1 MLVEPSALG
10 LMVNA
15 VVQCHG
21 GLPTRLLQIL
31 REVQDS
37 LTWLS
42 PEAMDAV
49 ADALGLSPDKV
60 RRVAEFYSFL
70 YTVPRGSYDILFSDN
85 ITDRMLGSRQLLR
98 YLCDK
103 LDVGIGQPRADGRVT
118 VGITSCTGM
127 CDQGPAALVNGYA
140 LTALDKP
147 RLDRIAD
154 LVNQLVP
161 LAEWPR
167 EYFEVTTNIRRAD
180 ILLGRHFAD
189 GTALRAVLK
198 RGPQAILEELV
209 KSGLR
214 GQGGAG
220 FKLALK
226 WRSCRDAL
234 GEVKY
239 VVCNADEGEPG
250 TFKDRVLM
258 QEYADLVFE
267 GMTLCGRVISAKQGF
282 VYLRGEYRYLL
293 EPLKATLQ
301 RRREIG
307 LLGKN
312 ILGDPGFDFDIDIHL
327 GAGAYVCG
335 EESALIESLEGKH
348 GTPRIRP
355 PFPTTHGYLNKPT
368 VVNNVETFAVTA
380 KIAAEGGAWFA
391 SRGTAES
398 KGTKLLSVSG
408 DCERPGIY
416 EYPFGVTVRRVL
428 EDCGARDAQGVQM
441 AGPAGHTISPKQYDR
456 RICFDDLSTGGSFM
470 VFAKHRD
477 ILDGM
482 RNFAHFFVHESCG
495 FCTPCRVG
503 TSLLRDL
510 VDKVHTGHGA
520 RSDLDEM
527 RRLGRI
533 MKAGS
538 HCGLGQTAPN
548 SVLDSLDQFPE
559 VWERRLRSTTYEPAF
574 DLDAALGE
582 ARRLSG
588 RDDPG
593 AHLLDEHDDLIRLAK
608 LLAAQDAP
616 VISDDERNLLGA
628 MP

>member
-1 MLVEPSALG
+1 MAESSTLAQTIHDI
-10 LMVNA
+10 
-15 VVQCHG
+15 VQRHNSV
-21 GLPTRLLQIL
+21 PTRLLQIL

-42 PEAMDAV
+42 PEAIERV
-49 ADALGLSPDKV
+49 ADEIGLSPDKV
-60 RRVAEFYSFL
+60 QRVAEFYSFL
-70 YTVPRGSYDILFSDN
+70 YTAPRGSYDILFSDN
-85 ITDRMLGSRQLLR
+85 ITDRMLGNRRLLR
-98 YLCDK
+98 YLCD
-103 LDVGIGQPRADGRVT
+103 LLGVGIGQTRADNRVSIG
-118 VGITSCTGM
+118 VTSCTGL

-140 LTALDKP
+140 LPRLDKP
-147 RLDRIAD
+147 RLDRIAE
-154 LVNQLVP
+154 LINSQTP
-161 LAEWPR
+161 LSEWPQDF
-167 EYFEVTTNIRRAD
+167 FEVTSNIRRAD

-189 GTALRAVLK
+189 GAALRAVLK
-198 RGPQAILEELV
+198 RGSQAILEELI

-220 FKLALK
+220 YKLALK
-226 WRSCRDAL
+226 WISCHDAP

-267 GMTLCGRVISAKQGF
+267 GMTLCGRVIGARQGF

-293 EPLKATLQ
+293 DSLKATLQ

-307 LLGKN
+307 LLGQS
-312 ILGDPGFDFDIDIHL
+312 ILGESGFDFDIDIHL

-348 GTPRIRP
+348 GVPRIRP

-380 KIAAEGGAWFA
+380 KIATEGGAWFA

-428 EDCGARDAQGVQM
+428 EDCGARDAQGIQM

-456 RICFDDLSTGGSFM
+456 RICFDDLATGGSFM

-503 TSLLRDL
+503 TSLMRDL

-520 RSDLDEM
+520 RADLDEM

-533 MKAGS
+533 MKAAS

-559 VWERRLRSTTYEPAF
+559 AWERRLRSTSYEPAF
-574 DLDAALGE
+574 DLDAALSE

-593 AHLLDEHDDLIRLAK
+593 AHLPDEQSDLVRLAK
-608 LLAAQDAP
+608 LLADQDAP
-616 VISDDERNLLGA
+616 MSDDERNLLGA
-628 MP
+628 LP